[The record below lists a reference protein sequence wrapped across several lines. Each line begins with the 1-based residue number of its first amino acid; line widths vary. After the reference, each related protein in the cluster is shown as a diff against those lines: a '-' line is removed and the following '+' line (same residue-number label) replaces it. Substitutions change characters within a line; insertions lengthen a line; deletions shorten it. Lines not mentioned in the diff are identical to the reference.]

1 MMIAV
6 GASAPAAEVTPYS
19 QIIDF
24 NDTSSSAYTLTNG
37 IYRIPSSLTRTST
50 YGWDCLQVAEKNTA
64 VIYIPRGVTLEVNGG
79 DARPPSK
86 SGSEGGSDLGE
97 KGDKIHRLAG
107 DYGGAGIFVPTNST
121 LIVTGEGTLIAR
133 GGNAADGMKGFKADD
148 AVLTRNKQKTGGGG
162 KGGWGGGGAG
172 AAIGGRGGHGGEPGE
187 GIFPSEIDEWDYDIW
202 EDLTS
207 GNNNKDGNP
216 GSVGGN
222 GYSSGNIY
230 LLGTIEVRLAG
241 GKAGTN
247 GGEAGSYT
255 GGDWDYWSNDWFAG
269 PGGGGGGGG
278 SGMGVSYAIGG
289 GAGGG
294 GGGGSGATGHFSVF
308 DDHEDQ
314 GYTVSQSYVRGGGGE
329 GGKGFV
335 NGKEGLKNPNAQD
348 QINKRKTGGV
358 GKEFVAGNNGGAGGV
373 QGENGKDGKLFI
385 MPTVTNIVCEVDKQA
400 IYSTYTVPTNGFE
413 CIQYKLTFQIT
424 GDQIEVVKQPLGCAY
439 PVRQTPH
446 RDGYEFLG
454 YFTGRNGTGD
464 MYYDKD
470 CNFVQD
476 FVYNRCEAQT
486 LYASWQLQGQVD
498 EHIVVESG
506 VTLEW
511 DGTID
516 NQNLMQPTDK
526 GGNLNLFTIEKGGKL
541 ILKNV
546 SVAGS
551 DKGLDSV
558 IKNFGE
564 LIVSNCVFQNNYSP
578 FGTGAVYRDKPG
590 AKAVFYGCS
599 FKGNSAIEGGVISAE
614 GSSVSVVSS
623 SFFGNF
629 TTIESDDNS
638 QLEGAAILAIDGAK
652 INVVGC
658 TFADNKCNT
667 EFKVGTSERGR
678 NVALFGPSSTYPTKA
693 QFLNN
698 ISIGGNTDNDN
709 SASLYLSEG
718 TCTITAES
726 NFCRKEADSVLGP
739 VITRKISGVE
749 HVARRPLEIARTGG
763 AADNLYHNGDFTDF
777 AIGKKSG
784 ISEFIAA
791 DQFGQHPIEGW
802 YGAITGNTLQYLIN
816 NTPEGGT
823 LVVPEGRY
831 DPVYVDKTI
840 HIVGENRENT
850 YVDGELLESCVTIK
864 PSGANCSWTDFMFFQ
879 GKGTNG
885 GGISAPESYG
895 AFVTNCV
902 FSYCSATNG
911 AGAAYLNTASQC
923 VFDQC
928 VANTDGGGIYKA
940 KLVDRSL
947 FVNCIAAEQGGGLFG
962 VDEVRASL
970 ISQNRA
976 KRGGGGYDSK
986 FYNCTF
992 DRNVAYDG
1000 EACYNAVGN
1009 SRLTGCLLYNNTLPT
1024 KQSTDAY
1031 TFNNVRVSAEYKAD
1045 KFYDAPRDFHLK
1057 MKNYDERYNT
1067 RTLVDHSK
1075 ICLSKDDTDTTN
1087 RAENENWLD
1096 FEGNPL
1102 VSRHSLTGERFM
1114 YAGCYAYAPYKTSGM
1129 VVTGT
1134 EEWYDNTNAMT
1145 SLREAIEAA
1154 LNDPAYMTNEVAT
1167 VTFSD
1172 KLTVNDKDTAII
1184 LTLGES
1190 QIEVE
1195 AFTNRTLVIEGPTDR
1210 AVAINGN
1217 AAFRAFRVFPENNL
1231 KVKNLIF
1238 QNCVGATQGAAP
1250 NPPMHGGAIL
1260 NYGNLDVTNCVFVA
1274 NSSGLSN
1281 NQPAGY
1287 GGAIATMSGGN
1298 TSIKNSSFAYN
1309 RAQRGGALYAD
1320 KNTKTDVFFST
1331 LGENIAIGT
1340 GSIGTDGGAIA
1351 SDIVETNN
1359 MANVTL
1365 VNCTLVGNSVP
1376 ASSGTGGAISAHTG
1390 LYLLDSILL
1399 GNTCGGVTN
1408 DLALAGTITKNGG
1421 AHIISSVIGSKTKES
1436 IAVKYTNINL
1446 YEPEELAQFI
1456 STTNAVPSDTVLP
1469 HITYPVSQRM
1479 DDVPVKVIWSEKDNA
1494 LGYYKPESTR
1504 PTAIRGGI
1512 TSLSRNGV
1520 VFSADQT
1527 GAEIEANK
1535 PIFGA
1540 TIKVAQPEFDRKE
1553 EKPEEEGEPENPE
1566 DPTVAAK
1573 VIITD
1578 YLGNQVGYKTAE
1590 EAIVAFKPGDK
1601 IEVVDE
1607 EDDDSKDA
1615 LDAALYTKYESFA
1628 KDHPWFDFV
1637 ATDDFMSYSVTL
1649 NDEAKPVAGD
1659 LEIEYSPDEV
1669 AVRTL
1674 ENMKPGLWYALGVSD
1689 SPAGPFVATKWIM
1702 AKEDSFGEKLDSQE
1716 PLSAPKNGA
1725 SGFYRVIVAPYPPV
1739 EK

>member
-24 NDTSSSAYTLTNG
+24 NNTSSSAYTLTNG

-97 KGDKIHRLAG
+97 KGDKIHSLAG
-107 DYGGAGIFVPTNST
+107 DYGGAGIFVPSNST

-133 GGNAADGMKGFKADD
+133 GGNGADGMRGFKADN
-148 AVLTRNKQKTGGGG
+148 AVLTGSKQQTGGGG

-172 AAIGGRGGHGGEPGE
+172 AAIGGRGGHGGAPGE
-187 GIFPSEIDEWDYDIW
+187 GIFPSDIDVWDYDIW

-222 GYSSGNIY
+222 GHSAGNIY
-230 LLGTIEVRLAG
+230 LLGTIKVKLAG
-241 GKAGTN
+241 GKAGQN
-247 GGEAGSYT
+247 GGAAGSYT
-255 GGDWDYWSNDWFAG
+255 NGAWDYWSNDWFAG

-278 SGMGVSYAIGG
+278 SGMGVAYAIGG

-294 GGGGSGATGHFSVF
+294 GGGGGGATGHFSVF

-314 GYTVSQSYVRGGGGE
+314 GYTVNECYVRGGGGE
-329 GGKGFV
+329 GGKGAF
-335 NGKEGLKNPNAQD
+335 NGKEGLKNPNGRD
-348 QINKRKTGGV
+348 QINKRATGSV
-358 GKEFVAGNNGGAGGV
+358 GKDTVIGNSGGAGGV
-373 QGENGKDGKLFI
+373 QGENGKNGNLFI
-385 MPTVTNIVCEVDKQA
+385 MPTVTNIVCEVADQA
-400 IYSTYTVPTNGFE
+400 TYSTYTVPTNGFE

-424 GDQIEVVKQPLGCAY
+424 GDQTEVVKQPLGCAY
-439 PVRQTPH
+439 PVRQVP
-446 RDGYEFLG
+446 RRSGYEFLG

-470 CNFVQD
+470 CKFVQD

-486 LYASWQLQGQVD
+486 LYASWQLQGQKD

-516 NQNLMQPTDK
+516 SQNMMQPTS
-526 GGNLNLFTIEKGGKL
+526 GNLFSIERGGKL

-546 SVAGS
+546 MVSGS
-551 DKGLDSV
+551 DMGRDSV

-564 LIVSNCVFQNNYSP
+564 LIVSNCVFQNNFSP

-590 AKAVFYGCS
+590 SKAVFYGCS

-614 GSSVSVVSS
+614 GSTISVVSS
-623 SFFGNF
+623 SFFGNY
-629 TTIESDDNS
+629 TTIESGDNT
-638 QLEGAAILAIDGAK
+638 QLEGAAILAIDGAN

-658 TFADNKCNT
+658 TFVDNECNT

-678 NVALFGPSSTYPTKA
+678 NVALFGPSSANATEA
-693 QFLNN
+693 LFLNN

-709 SASLYLSEG
+709 LASLYFSEG

-726 NFCRKEADSVLGP
+726 NLCRKEADAVLGKD
-739 VITRKISGVE
+739 ITRDINGVI
-749 HVARRPLEIARTGG
+749 HFARRPLEIARTGG
-763 AADNLYHNGDFTDF
+763 AAADLYHNGDFTDF

-784 ISEFIAA
+784 ISEFLAA
-791 DQFGQHPIEGW
+791 DQFGQHPIDGW

-840 HIVGENRENT
+840 HIVGENRDKT
-850 YVDGELLESCVTIK
+850 YVDGELLESCVVIK
-864 PSGANCSWTDFMFFQ
+864 PSGANCTWTDFLFFQ

-928 VANTDGGGIYKA
+928 VAKTNGGGIYKA

-947 FVNCIAAEQGGGLFG
+947 FINCVASEQGGGIFG
-962 VDEVRASL
+962 ANEVRASL
-970 ISQNRA
+970 ISQNTA

-986 FYNCTF
+986 FFNCTF
-992 DRNVAYDG
+992 DRNIGSDS
-1000 EACYNAVGN
+1000 EECYSAVGK
-1009 SRLTGCLLYNNTLPT
+1009 SRLTGCLLYGNDLPT
-1024 KQSTDAY
+1024 DQSSDVE
-1031 TFNNVRVSAEYKAD
+1031 TFHNIRVSAEYKGD

-1057 MKNYDERYNT
+1057 MKDYDQQNNK
-1067 RTLVDHSK
+1067 RTLVDHSA
-1075 ICLSKDDTDTTN
+1075 ICLSENDEDTAK
-1087 RAENENWLD
+1087 RAEEENWLD

-1114 YAGCYAYAPYKTSGM
+1114 YGGCYAYAPFKTSGM

-1134 EEWYDNTNAMT
+1134 DEWYDNTNAMT

-1154 LNDPAYMTNEVAT
+1154 LTDPAYMTNEVAT

-1172 KLTVNDKDTAII
+1172 KLTPQDKETAII

-1238 QNCVGATQGAAP
+1238 QNCLGTNQGARP
-1250 NPPMHGGAIL
+1250 QPTNDGGAIL
-1260 NYGNLDVTNCVFVA
+1260 NYGNLDVSNCVFMA
-1274 NSSGLSN
+1274 NSSGVSN

-1287 GGAIATMSGGN
+1287 GGAIATKSGGN

-1331 LGENIAIGT
+1331 FGENTAIGS
-1340 GSIGTDGGAIA
+1340 GSLGPDGGAIA
-1351 SDIVETNN
+1351 SDIVEMNETEY
-1359 MANVTL
+1359 VTL
-1365 VNCTLVGNSVP
+1365 VNCSLVGNSVP
-1376 ASSGTGGAISAHTG
+1376 TRSSAGGAVSAHAG

-1399 GNTCGGVTN
+1399 GNTSGGITN

-1436 IAVKYTNINL
+1436 IAVKYTPINL
-1446 YEPEELAQFI
+1446 YEPEDLAQFI
-1456 STTNAVPSDTVLP
+1456 STTNAVTSSATVLP
-1469 HITYPVSQRM
+1469 HITYPVSERM
-1479 DDVPVKVIWSEKDNA
+1479 SEKPVKVIWSEKDNA
-1494 LGYYKPESTR
+1494 LGYYKTESTR

-1566 DPTVAAK
+1566 DPTVVAK

-1590 EAIVAFKPGDK
+1590 EAIAAFKPGDK

-1607 EDDDSKDA
+1607 EDEDSKDA
-1615 LDAALYTKYESFA
+1615 LDAALYMKYDAFA
-1628 KDHPWFDFV
+1628 SDHPWFDFV
-1637 ATDDFMSYSVTL
+1637 ATEDFMSYSVTL
-1649 NDEAKPVAGD
+1649 NDEAKPVASD
-1659 LEIEYSPDEV
+1659 IEIDYSPTEV

-1674 ENMKPGLWYALGVSD
+1674 DNMKPGLWYALGVSD
-1689 SPAGPFVATKWIM
+1689 SLAGPFVATKWQEG
-1702 AKEDSFGEKLDSQE
+1702 KGPNSFGQMYFDQ
-1716 PLSAPKNGA
+1716 PLTAPKNGA
-1725 SGFYRVIVAPYPPV
+1725 SGFYRVIVAPCKPV